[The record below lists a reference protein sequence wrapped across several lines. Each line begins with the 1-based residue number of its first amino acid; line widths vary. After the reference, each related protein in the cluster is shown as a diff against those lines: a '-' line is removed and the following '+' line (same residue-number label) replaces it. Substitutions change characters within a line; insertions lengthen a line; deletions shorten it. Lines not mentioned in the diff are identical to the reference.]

1 MVMPSIPTYNMM
13 RPQLFRNTVPTN
25 FTMPSQQPTFHSQVP
40 SVTPSMPSVS
50 QGRPQTELKYPFS
63 YRSTNYRRDLV
74 WRPLIRLFR
83 RWLKKDALSIETY
96 EGIREECITRQG
108 FLFCKALGL
117 SDELCSQRRS
127 QMAMLLMISSHR
139 IIRRKRLN
147 PTVMELMQPYCNEL
161 WPVYYKIFN
170 ETSNKQRVRFFN
182 EVLVQV
188 LWGKFLVANSDQIL
202 QYLSRVQTD
211 YFFSP

>member
-1 MVMPSIPTYNMM
+1 MPEDP
-13 RPQLFRNTVPTN
+13 P
-25 FTMPSQQPTFHSQVP
+25 QVP
-40 SVTPSMPSVS
+40 ANVAANLPSM
-50 QGRPQTELKYPFS
+50 QTELKYPFS

-96 EGIREECITRQG
+96 EGIREESITRQG
-108 FLFCKALGL
+108 YLFCKALGL
-117 SDELCSQRRS
+117 SEEISSQRRS

-147 PTVMELMQPYCNEL
+147 PMVQEMMEPFSNEL

-182 EVLVQV
+182 EALVQL
-188 LWGKFLVANSDQIL
+188 LWGKFLVANADQII
-202 QYLSRVQTD
+202 QYLNRVQTD
-211 YFFSP
+211 YFFSPQVYHSFIEDIRMTEMSFNFHILP